1 MKNMFGK
8 RKNKEKHDIT
18 SDYVGSVTGAVV
30 GASIGTAVAGP
41 AGAGI
46 GAIGEVVITKIFTG
60 LSKEFDQ
67 RNLSFSES
75 QRIKNV
81 HDAALIKIQE
91 NITNGKRI
99 RNDDFFY
106 DDEDDRSSA
115 EEILEGTLLASQRE
129 NEKKKLIYLSNMYAN
144 IIFDCNVDRYM
155 ANHLIKV
162 ASDLTYRQLL
172 IILVLMRYQSG
183 LLTDPAR
190 RNTEYGTINGYK
202 NISLA
207 SEIFDLYRKNIL
219 FSSTSISDAAG
230 INPSFLK
237 VKGIGELMFKLMDM
251 NEISYDEEV
260 YAHILDFLTDT
271 YDKEA
276 KESITMGTTVARFG

>member
-1 MKNMFGK
+1 
-8 RKNKEKHDIT
+8 
-18 SDYVGSVTGAVV
+18 
-30 GASIGTAVAGP
+30 
-41 AGAGI
+41 
-46 GAIGEVVITKIFTG
+46 
-60 LSKEFDQ
+60 
-67 RNLSFSES
+67 
-75 QRIKNV
+75 
-81 HDAALIKIQE
+81 
-91 NITNGKRI
+91 
-99 RNDDFFY
+99 
-106 DDEDDRSSA
+106 
-115 EEILEGTLLASQRE
+115 
-129 NEKKKLIYLSNMYAN
+129 MYAN
-144 IIFDCNVDRYM
+144 IVFDCKVDRYM

-276 KESITMGTTVARFG
+276 KESITMGTTNARFG